1 MIIEKCVTLSILYC
15 TYLTIKTWFA
25 RGRSSERRA
34 MASSKASRAHSSQ
47 EVPEQFI
54 EKPKADEEAFASVM
68 LSWREQIAAESA
80 KRAVMELAE
89 AKLQMRPVG
98 PLVIPAGLRQ
108 RSRDSSPSRSGSA
121 SKSGNGRMVEKPRT
135 FGKQDIGLVRE
146 PEAPVVTVQLE
157 TCNDDETSMMVA
169 RSKSDRHVV
178 TPSPEAVESSFS
190 RIHPDRVPAQ
200 VAVLRSKRSTSKANR
215 SKEKGRS
222 PASKDSL
229 TDFSIALPRAFNIG
243 SESATTDQ
251 YPLGFSHELAGS
263 TERSDSIGSNSAS
276 KLGPVDDS
284 RITPKKRKIEEPS
297 LVNVEFY
304 QPPPLIVTPE
314 PEIQALPQALFHHSS
329 AANIPE
335 PPVQCVASPPGLLSS
350 KPQHV
355 EVSSN
360 IAQHVE
366 VVLFIWKNWKGCEM
380 KFLRIFPE

>member
-1 MIIEKCVTLSILYC
+1 
-15 TYLTIKTWFA
+15 
-25 RGRSSERRA
+25 
-34 MASSKASRAHSSQ
+34 MATGKASASGKASRAQSSQ
-47 EVPEQFI
+47 ELPEQFT

-89 AKLQMRPVG
+89 AKLQLRPVG

-108 RSRDSSPSRSGSA
+108 RSRDLSPSRCGSA
-121 SKSGNGRMVEKPRT
+121 SKSGNGRMVEKPRA
-135 FGKQDIGLVRE
+135 FGKQDIGLVSE

-157 TCNDDETSMMVA
+157 TCNDEETSKMVG

-190 RIHPDRVPAQ
+190 RTHPDRVPAQ

-215 SKEKGRS
+215 SKEKGRLS
-222 PASKDSL
+222 APKDLL

-263 TERSDSIGSNSAS
+263 TQRSDSAS

-284 RITPKKRKIEEPS
+284 RMTSKKRKIEEPS
-297 LVNVEFY
+297 LVNVEVY
-304 QPPPLIVTPE
+304 QPPPLIVTTE
-314 PEIQALPQALFHHSS
+314 PEIQALPQVLFHHSS
-329 AANIPE
+329 AADIPE
-335 PPVQCVASPPGLLSS
+335 PPVQCVSSPTGPLSS
-350 KPQHV
+350 KPQHS
-355 EVSSN
+355 EVSCN
-360 IAQHVE
+360 ISQHVE
-366 VVLFIWKNWKGCEM
+366 VVLFTWKGCEM
-380 KFLRIFPE
+380 KISQNSSRMTFS